1 MTTKRMLGW
10 ITGAAAVF
18 VTCCTLYKIFSGQPT
33 GFNEIIAI
41 GSTLMLFFTAVTWG
55 RKGEDDGIR
64 QDEELGK
71 RISEKSGMIGY
82 YILLALLFI
91 SCVGEQWLYGIQ
103 SPFLLILLV
112 VGLFLHPMIEFVQVR
127 KYR

>member
-1 MTTKRMLGW
+1 MTTKRILSW
-10 ITGAAAVF
+10 ITGATAVMI
-18 VTCCTLYKIFSGQPT
+18 TSYTLYKVFSGQPT
-33 GFNEIIAI
+33 GFNEILAI
-41 GSTLMLFFTAVTWG
+41 GSTLMLFFSAVTWG
-55 RKGEDDGIR
+55 RKGEDNGVR

-82 YILLALLFI
+82 YILLALLFLA
-91 SCVGEQWLYGIQ
+91 CVSEQWFYGTQ

-112 VGLFLHPMIEFVQVR
+112 IGLFLHPMIEFVQVR